1 MKSVTVPILLTLAL
15 CLIQDAASEDANQE
29 TCSGFQDLMK
39 NGKLFCSQDKK
50 LFQSPQG
57 KLLFN
62 KCVTCKMILEKE
74 AKSQKRTGRLV
85 KATAP
90 TELNCSDFQ
99 KGEKDGDFICTADD
113 AAVCGTDGKTYRN
126 RCELCAENQKTS
138 SQVGIKGEG
147 KCESSNPEQDVC
159 SAFRA
164 YVKDGRLG
172 CTRENDPVLGPD
184 GRTHGNKCAMCAEL
198 FLKEAAENAKR
209 EGENRIRR
217 NAEKDLCKEFENQVR
232 NGRLFCTRESDPI
245 RGPDGRMHGNKCALC
260 AEVFLRNFSEEKNKS
275 DQNLIENEENVKV
288 KREIEKQCSEYR
300 DHAKKGILFCTRE
313 NDPVRG
319 LDGKMHGNLCSMCQA
334 FFQQEAEEKKKAEAQ
349 ARNKRGSENSPSYED
364 LCSEY
369 QQLVR
374 DGRLPCTRENDPIQ
388 GPDGKMHG
396 NTCSMCQAFFQ
407 AEEEEKKKRE
417 STSRNKRQSDSF
429 EKLCSEYRKSW
440 KNGQLICTREND
452 PIQGPDG
459 KMHGNT
465 CSMCQAFFQ
474 AEEEEKKKRESTSR
488 NKRQSDSF
496 EKLCSE
502 YRKSWKNGQLICTR
516 ENDPIRG
523 PDGKMHGN
531 TCSMCQAFFKQE
543 EKGKAK
549 DKREAAKEICSE
561 FQNYVRNGSLICTRE
576 HNPVFGPDGQIHGNK
591 CSMCSSVFQAEEEEK
606 KKSEST
612 SRNKR
617 QSASFEKLCSEYRK
631 SWKNGQLICTREND
645 PIRGPDGKMHG
656 NTCSMCQAFFKQEE
670 KSTAKEKREAA
681 KEICSEFQ
689 NYVRNGS
696 LICTREHNPV
706 FGPDGQIHGNKCS
719 MCSSVFMLEEEE
731 KKKHNEEE
739 TEKVEAEKVKR
750 EAVEKLCSEYR
761 QYVKDGRLPCTR
773 ENDPIEGLDGKIHGN
788 TCSMCEAFF
797 LQEAKEKDNE
807 SREKIKRES
816 EKDNCSEFRSLLQN
830 GTLFCTRENDPVRGP
845 DGKTHGNKCAMCKA
859 VFKKENEER
868 KKKEEDDQRNSAGQ
882 GSNGGGGKAQDPCA
896 EYRDHM
902 QNGKLSCTRESDP
915 VRGADGKS
923 YNNKCAMCKELLQK
937 EVEEKEKNSGIRSNE
952 TGSESGKDVCDE
964 FRSHLKNGQL
974 ICTRESDPVRG
985 PDGKTHGNKCAMCKE
1000 RLEKEAAEK
1009 KKKEDEEKK
1018 NTWEKNNN
1026 KEDLCYEFRSKQK
1039 DGKLVCTR
1047 ENNPVRGPD
1056 GKMHANKCAMCLSV
1070 FEREASERKN
1080 DKESSSKP
1088 SNKPSNDAKD
1098 QCREVQNEAEDAKF
1112 RQSGSTLASVAGIRA
1127 DECSEFR
1134 KHLRNGELIC
1144 TREHDPVRGDD
1155 GKFYRNK
1162 CHKCRAVFQKEMFER
1177 VKLRKMSFHIRAS
1190 EEENSPGS
1198 PSSSLDSEMCKQYR
1212 VLPRMGFLCPKDLQ
1226 PVCGDD
1232 GQTYNNPC
1240 MLCHENLMRQM
1251 NIHIRSEG
1259 KCEESSIPE
1268 TPVDAQT
1275 SVSTRDFLLRV
1286 LEAAGLPLSSCS
1298 G

>member
-1 MKSVTVPILLTLAL
+1 NHHPTSTRLIGLDLLLL
-15 CLIQDAASEDANQE
+15 QQE

-138 SQVGIKGEG
+138 SQVGIKSEG

-319 LDGKMHGNLCSMCQA
+319 LDGKMHGNLCSMCQS
-334 FFQQEAEEKKKAEAQ
+334 QPEKQ
-349 ARNKRGSENSPSYED
+349 GRAR
-364 LCSEY
+364 
-369 QQLVR
+369 
-374 DGRLPCTRENDPIQ
+374 
-388 GPDGKMHG
+388 GK
-396 NTCSMCQAFFQ
+396 
-407 AEEEEKKKRE
+407 EKEGKY
-417 STSRNKRQSDSF
+417 
-429 EKLCSEYRKSW
+429 KLCSEYRKSW
-440 KNGQLICTREND
+440 K
-452 PIQGPDG
+452 
-459 KMHGNT
+459 
-465 CSMCQAFFQ
+465 S
-474 AEEEEKKKRESTSR
+474 
-488 NKRQSDSF
+488 
-496 EKLCSE
+496 
-502 YRKSWKNGQLICTR
+502 GQLICTR

-531 TCSMCQAFFKQE
+531 TCSMCQKIFSSFQ
-543 EKGKAK
+543 
-549 DKREAAKEICSE
+549 EICSE
-561 FQNYVRNGSLICTRE
+561 FRNY
-576 HNPVFGPDGQIHGNK
+576 
-591 CSMCSSVFQAEEEEK
+591 
-606 KKSEST
+606 
-612 SRNKR
+612 
-617 QSASFEKLCSEYRK
+617 
-631 SWKNGQLICTREND
+631 NGQLICTREND

-681 KEICSEFQ
+681 KEICREFQ

-696 LICTREHNPV
+696 LVCTREHNPV
-706 FGPDGQIHGNKCS
+706 FGPDGKIHGNKCS

-731 KKKHNEEE
+731 KKNHNEEE

-750 EAVEKLCSEYR
+750 EAVELCSEYR

-807 SREKIKRES
+807 SREKVKRES

-859 VFKKENEER
+859 VFKKESEER
-868 KKKEEDDQRNSAGQ
+868 KKKEEDDQRNSSGQ

-923 YNNKCAMCKELLQK
+923 YNNKCVMCKELLQK
-937 EVEEKEKNSGIRSNE
+937 ELEEKEKNSGIRSNE

-964 FRSHLKNGQL
+964 FRSQLKNGQL

-1018 NTWEKNNN
+1018 NTGEKNNN

-1056 GKMHANKCAMCLSV
+1056 GKMHVNKCAMCLSV

-1080 DKESSSKP
+1080 DEESSSKP
-1088 SNKPSNDAKD
+1088 SNKPSND
-1098 QCREVQNEAEDAKF
+1098 
-1112 RQSGSTLASVAGIRA
+1112 

-1144 TREHDPVRGDD
+1144 TREHDPVRGED

-1162 CHKCRAVFQKEMFER
+1162 CHKCRAVFQKETFEK

-1190 EEENSPGS
+1190 EEEKSPGS
-1198 PSSSLDSEMCKQYR
+1198 PNSSLDSEMCKQYR

-1259 KCEESSIPE
+1259 KCGESSIPE
-1268 TPVDAQT
+1268 APVDAQA

>member
-1 MKSVTVPILLTLAL
+1 MKSVTVSMLLTLAL

-138 SQVGIKGEG
+138 SQVGIKSEG

-349 ARNKRGSENSPSYED
+349 ARNKRGSEKAPSYED

-369 QQLVR
+369 RQLVR

-407 AEEEEKKKRE
+407 TEEEEKKKRE
-417 STSRNKRQSDSF
+417 STSRNKRQTASF

-440 KNGQLICTREND
+440 K
-452 PIQGPDG
+452 
-459 KMHGNT
+459 
-465 CSMCQAFFQ
+465 S
-474 AEEEEKKKRESTSR
+474 
-488 NKRQSDSF
+488 
-496 EKLCSE
+496 
-502 YRKSWKNGQLICTR
+502 GQLICTR

-531 TCSMCQAFFKQE
+531 TCSMCQAFF
-543 EKGKAK
+543 
-549 DKREAAKEICSE
+549 
-561 FQNYVRNGSLICTRE
+561 
-576 HNPVFGPDGQIHGNK
+576 
-591 CSMCSSVFQAEEEEK
+591 QAEEEEK
-606 KKSEST
+606 KKKEII

-681 KEICSEFQ
+681 KEICREFQ

-696 LICTREHNPV
+696 LVCTREHNPV
-706 FGPDGQIHGNKCS
+706 FGPDGKIHGNKCS

-731 KKKHNEEE
+731 KKNHNEEE

-807 SREKIKRES
+807 SREKVKRES

-859 VFKKENEER
+859 VFKKESEER
-868 KKKEEDDQRNSAGQ
+868 KKKEEDDQRNSSGQ

-923 YNNKCAMCKELLQK
+923 YNNKCVMCKELLQK
-937 EVEEKEKNSGIRSNE
+937 ELEEKEKNSGIRSNE

-964 FRSHLKNGQL
+964 FRSQLKNGQL

-1018 NTWEKNNN
+1018 NTGEKNNN

-1056 GKMHANKCAMCLSV
+1056 GKMHVNKCAMCLSV

-1080 DKESSSKP
+1080 DEESSSKP

-1144 TREHDPVRGDD
+1144 TREHDPVRGED

-1162 CHKCRAVFQKEMFER
+1162 CHKCRAVFQKETFEK

-1190 EEENSPGS
+1190 EEEKSPGS
-1198 PSSSLDSEMCKQYR
+1198 PNSSLDSEMCKQYR

-1259 KCEESSIPE
+1259 KCGESSIPE
-1268 TPVDAQT
+1268 APVDAQA
-1275 SVSTRDFLLRV
+1275 SDK
-1286 LEAAGLPLSSCS
+1286 
-1298 G
+1298 

>member
-1 MKSVTVPILLTLAL
+1 MKSVTVSILLTLAL

-39 NGKLFCSQDKK
+39 NGKLFCSKDKK

-74 AKSQKRTGRLV
+74 AKSQKRTGHLV

-138 SQVGIKGEG
+138 SQVGIKSEG

-349 ARNKRGSENSPSYED
+349 ARNKRGSEKSPSYEE

-369 QQLVR
+369 RQLVR

-388 GPDGKMHG
+388 
-396 NTCSMCQAFFQ
+396 
-407 AEEEEKKKRE
+407 
-417 STSRNKRQSDSF
+417 
-429 EKLCSEYRKSW
+429 
-440 KNGQLICTREND
+440 
-452 PIQGPDG
+452 
-459 KMHGNT
+459 
-465 CSMCQAFFQ
+465 
-474 AEEEEKKKRESTSR
+474 
-488 NKRQSDSF
+488 
-496 EKLCSE
+496 
-502 YRKSWKNGQLICTR
+502 
-516 ENDPIRG
+516 
-523 PDGKMHGN
+523 
-531 TCSMCQAFFKQE
+531 
-543 EKGKAK
+543 
-549 DKREAAKEICSE
+549 
-561 FQNYVRNGSLICTRE
+561 
-576 HNPVFGPDGQIHGNK
+576 
-591 CSMCSSVFQAEEEEK
+591 
-606 KKSEST
+606 
-612 SRNKR
+612 
-617 QSASFEKLCSEYRK
+617 
-631 SWKNGQLICTREND
+631 
-645 PIRGPDGKMHG
+645 GPDGKMHG

-681 KEICSEFQ
+681 KEICREFR
-689 NYVRNGS
+689 NYVRNGL

-706 FGPDGQIHGNKCS
+706 FGPDGKIHGNKCS

-807 SREKIKRES
+807 SREKIKRET

-882 GSNGGGGKAQDPCA
+882 DSNSGGGKAQDPCA

-937 EVEEKEKNSGIRSNE
+937 EVEEKEKNSGVRSNE

-964 FRSHLKNGQL
+964 FRSQLKNGQL

-1018 NTWEKNNN
+1018 NTGEKNNN

-1056 GKMHANKCAMCLSV
+1056 GKMHVNKCAMCLSV

-1088 SNKPSNDAKD
+1088 SNKPSNDAK
-1098 QCREVQNEAEDAKF
+1098 
-1112 RQSGSTLASVAGIRA
+1112 

-1162 CHKCRAVFQKEMFER
+1162 CHKCRAVFQEEMFER

-1198 PSSSLDSEMCKQYR
+1198 PNSSLDSEMCKQYR

-1268 TPVDAQT
+1268 TPVDAQA
-1275 SVSTRDFLLRV
+1275 SDK
-1286 LEAAGLPLSSCS
+1286 
-1298 G
+1298 

>member
-1 MKSVTVPILLTLAL
+1 MKSVTVSILLTLAL

-39 NGKLFCSQDKK
+39 NGKLFCSKDKK

-74 AKSQKRTGRLV
+74 AKSQKRTGHLV

-138 SQVGIKGEG
+138 SQVGIKSEG

-349 ARNKRGSENSPSYED
+349 ARNKRGSEKSPSYEE

-369 QQLVR
+369 RQLVR

-388 GPDGKMHG
+388 
-396 NTCSMCQAFFQ
+396 
-407 AEEEEKKKRE
+407 
-417 STSRNKRQSDSF
+417 
-429 EKLCSEYRKSW
+429 
-440 KNGQLICTREND
+440 
-452 PIQGPDG
+452 
-459 KMHGNT
+459 
-465 CSMCQAFFQ
+465 
-474 AEEEEKKKRESTSR
+474 
-488 NKRQSDSF
+488 
-496 EKLCSE
+496 
-502 YRKSWKNGQLICTR
+502 
-516 ENDPIRG
+516 
-523 PDGKMHGN
+523 
-531 TCSMCQAFFKQE
+531 
-543 EKGKAK
+543 
-549 DKREAAKEICSE
+549 
-561 FQNYVRNGSLICTRE
+561 
-576 HNPVFGPDGQIHGNK
+576 
-591 CSMCSSVFQAEEEEK
+591 
-606 KKSEST
+606 
-612 SRNKR
+612 
-617 QSASFEKLCSEYRK
+617 
-631 SWKNGQLICTREND
+631 
-645 PIRGPDGKMHG
+645 GPDGKMHG

-681 KEICSEFQ
+681 KEICREFR
-689 NYVRNGS
+689 NYVRNGL

-706 FGPDGQIHGNKCS
+706 FGPDGKIHGNKCS

-807 SREKIKRES
+807 SREKIKRET

-882 GSNGGGGKAQDPCA
+882 DSNSGGGKAQDPCA

-937 EVEEKEKNSGIRSNE
+937 EVEEKEKNSGVRSNE

-964 FRSHLKNGQL
+964 FRSQLKNGQL

-1018 NTWEKNNN
+1018 NTGEKNNN

-1056 GKMHANKCAMCLSV
+1056 GKMHVNKCAMCLSV

-1112 RQSGSTLASVAGIRA
+1112 RQSGSTLASVARIRA

-1162 CHKCRAVFQKEMFER
+1162 CHKCRAVFQEEMFER

-1198 PSSSLDSEMCKQYR
+1198 PNSSLDSEMCKQYR

-1268 TPVDAQT
+1268 TPVDAQA
-1275 SVSTRDFLLRV
+1275 SDK
-1286 LEAAGLPLSSCS
+1286 
-1298 G
+1298 

>member
-1 MKSVTVPILLTLAL
+1 
-15 CLIQDAASEDANQE
+15 
-29 TCSGFQDLMK
+29 MK
-39 NGKLFCSQDKK
+39 NGKLFCSKDKK

-74 AKSQKRTGRLV
+74 AKSQKRTGHLV

-138 SQVGIKGEG
+138 SQVGIKSEG

-349 ARNKRGSENSPSYED
+349 ARNKRGSEKSPSYEE

-369 QQLVR
+369 RQLVR

-388 GPDGKMHG
+388 
-396 NTCSMCQAFFQ
+396 
-407 AEEEEKKKRE
+407 
-417 STSRNKRQSDSF
+417 
-429 EKLCSEYRKSW
+429 
-440 KNGQLICTREND
+440 
-452 PIQGPDG
+452 
-459 KMHGNT
+459 
-465 CSMCQAFFQ
+465 
-474 AEEEEKKKRESTSR
+474 
-488 NKRQSDSF
+488 
-496 EKLCSE
+496 
-502 YRKSWKNGQLICTR
+502 
-516 ENDPIRG
+516 G

-549 DKREAAKEICSE
+549 DKREAAKEICRE
-561 FQNYVRNGSLICTRE
+561 FRNYVRNGLLICTRE
-576 HNPVFGPDGQIHGNK
+576 HNPVFGPDGK
-591 CSMCSSVFQAEEEEK
+591 
-606 KKSEST
+606 
-612 SRNKR
+612 
-617 QSASFEKLCSEYRK
+617 
-631 SWKNGQLICTREND
+631 
-645 PIRGPDGKMHG
+645 
-656 NTCSMCQAFFKQEE
+656 
-670 KSTAKEKREAA
+670 
-681 KEICSEFQ
+681 
-689 NYVRNGS
+689 
-696 LICTREHNPV
+696 
-706 FGPDGQIHGNKCS
+706 IHGNKCS

-807 SREKIKRES
+807 SREKIKRET

-882 GSNGGGGKAQDPCA
+882 DSNSGGGKAQDPCA

-937 EVEEKEKNSGIRSNE
+937 EVEEKEKNSGVRSNE

-964 FRSHLKNGQL
+964 FRSQLKNGQL

-1018 NTWEKNNN
+1018 NTGEKNNN

-1056 GKMHANKCAMCLSV
+1056 GKMHVNKCAMCLSV

-1112 RQSGSTLASVAGIRA
+1112 RQSGSTLASVARIRA

-1162 CHKCRAVFQKEMFER
+1162 CHKCRAVFQEEMFER

-1198 PSSSLDSEMCKQYR
+1198 PNSSLDSEMCKQYR

-1268 TPVDAQT
+1268 TPVDAQA
-1275 SVSTRDFLLRV
+1275 SDK
-1286 LEAAGLPLSSCS
+1286 
-1298 G
+1298 

>member
-1 MKSVTVPILLTLAL
+1 MKSVTVSMLLTLAL

-138 SQVGIKGEG
+138 SQVGIKSEG

-349 ARNKRGSENSPSYED
+349 ARNKRGSEKAPSYED

-369 QQLVR
+369 RQLVR

-388 GPDGKMHG
+388 
-396 NTCSMCQAFFQ
+396 
-407 AEEEEKKKRE
+407 
-417 STSRNKRQSDSF
+417 
-429 EKLCSEYRKSW
+429 
-440 KNGQLICTREND
+440 
-452 PIQGPDG
+452 
-459 KMHGNT
+459 
-465 CSMCQAFFQ
+465 
-474 AEEEEKKKRESTSR
+474 
-488 NKRQSDSF
+488 
-496 EKLCSE
+496 
-502 YRKSWKNGQLICTR
+502 
-516 ENDPIRG
+516 G

-549 DKREAAKEICSE
+549 DKREAAKEICRE
-561 FQNYVRNGSLICTRE
+561 FQNYVRNGSLVCTRE
-576 HNPVFGPDGQIHGNK
+576 HNPVFGPDGK
-591 CSMCSSVFQAEEEEK
+591 
-606 KKSEST
+606 
-612 SRNKR
+612 
-617 QSASFEKLCSEYRK
+617 
-631 SWKNGQLICTREND
+631 
-645 PIRGPDGKMHG
+645 
-656 NTCSMCQAFFKQEE
+656 
-670 KSTAKEKREAA
+670 
-681 KEICSEFQ
+681 
-689 NYVRNGS
+689 
-696 LICTREHNPV
+696 
-706 FGPDGQIHGNKCS
+706 IHGNKCS

-731 KKKHNEEE
+731 KKNHNEEE

-807 SREKIKRES
+807 SREKVKRES

-859 VFKKENEER
+859 VFKKESEER
-868 KKKEEDDQRNSAGQ
+868 KKKEEDDQRNSSGQ

-923 YNNKCAMCKELLQK
+923 YNNKCVMCKELLQK
-937 EVEEKEKNSGIRSNE
+937 ELEEKEKNSGIRSNE

-964 FRSHLKNGQL
+964 FRSQLKNGQL

-1018 NTWEKNNN
+1018 NTGEKNNN

-1056 GKMHANKCAMCLSV
+1056 GKMHVNKCAMCLSV

-1080 DKESSSKP
+1080 DEESSSKP

-1144 TREHDPVRGDD
+1144 TREHDPVRGED

-1162 CHKCRAVFQKEMFER
+1162 CHKCRAVFQKETFEK

-1190 EEENSPGS
+1190 EEEKSPGS
-1198 PSSSLDSEMCKQYR
+1198 PNSSLDSEMCKQYR

-1259 KCEESSIPE
+1259 KCGESSIPE
-1268 TPVDAQT
+1268 APVDAQA
-1275 SVSTRDFLLRV
+1275 SDK
-1286 LEAAGLPLSSCS
+1286 
-1298 G
+1298 

>member
-1 MKSVTVPILLTLAL
+1 MKSVTVSILLTLAL

-39 NGKLFCSQDKK
+39 NGKLFCSKDKK

-74 AKSQKRTGRLV
+74 AKSQKRTGHLV

-138 SQVGIKGEG
+138 SQVGIKSEG

-349 ARNKRGSENSPSYED
+349 ARNKRGSEKSPSYEE

-369 QQLVR
+369 RQLVR

-417 STSRNKRQSDSF
+417 SLSRNKRQSDSF
-429 EKLCSEYRKSW
+429 ETEYNISESIRRPLYSRFSQKSPVLGPPVQKSEPLRSSKSLDSGPKACSSSSMTHQQLSRTNYHHLCRTPDCTLLPRRSLCCYLSTAQGHRPPPPTSPDTLALEAV
-440 KNGQLICTREND
+440 QLHV
-452 PIQGPDG
+452 G
-459 KMHGNT
+459 KP
-465 CSMCQAFFQ
+465 SSAFCNRCGYQ
-474 AEEEEKKKRESTSR
+474 
-488 NKRQSDSF
+488 
-496 EKLCSE
+496 
-502 YRKSWKNGQLICTR
+502 I
-516 ENDPIRG
+516 
-523 PDGKMHGN
+523 
-531 TCSMCQAFFKQE
+531 
-543 EKGKAK
+543 
-549 DKREAAKEICSE
+549 
-561 FQNYVRNGSLICTRE
+561 GSLFE
-576 HNPVFGPDGQIHGNK
+576 QVPDIQSIPLPSADNSGQWPPFTNTALSWTGVR
-591 CSMCSSVFQAEEEEK
+591 CDQG
-606 KKSEST
+606 
-612 SRNKR
+612 
-617 QSASFEKLCSEYRK
+617 ASHL
-631 SWKNGQLICTREND
+631 CTREND

-681 KEICSEFQ
+681 KEICREFR
-689 NYVRNGS
+689 NYVRNGL

-706 FGPDGQIHGNKCS
+706 FGPDGKIHGNKCS

-807 SREKIKRES
+807 SREKIKRET

-882 GSNGGGGKAQDPCA
+882 DSNSGGGKAQDPCA

-937 EVEEKEKNSGIRSNE
+937 EVEEKEKNSGVRSNE

-964 FRSHLKNGQL
+964 FRSQLKNGQL

-1018 NTWEKNNN
+1018 NTGEKNNN

-1056 GKMHANKCAMCLSV
+1056 GKMHVNKCAMCLSV

-1112 RQSGSTLASVAGIRA
+1112 RQSGSTLASVARIRA

-1162 CHKCRAVFQKEMFER
+1162 CHKCRAVFQEEMFER

-1198 PSSSLDSEMCKQYR
+1198 PNSSLDSEMCKQYR

-1268 TPVDAQT
+1268 TPVDAQA
-1275 SVSTRDFLLRV
+1275 SVSTRDFLPRV
-1286 LEAAGLPLSSCS
+1286 LEVAGPPLSSCS

>member
-1 MKSVTVPILLTLAL
+1 MKSVTVSILLTLAL

-39 NGKLFCSQDKK
+39 NGKLFCSKDKK

-74 AKSQKRTGRLV
+74 AKSQKRTGHLV

-138 SQVGIKGEG
+138 SQVGIKSEG

-349 ARNKRGSENSPSYED
+349 ARNKRGSEKSPSYEE

-369 QQLVR
+369 RQLVR

-417 STSRNKRQSDSF
+417 SLSRNKRQSESF
-429 EKLCSEYRKSW
+429 EK
-440 KNGQLICTREND
+440 I
-452 PIQGPDG
+452 
-459 KMHGNT
+459 
-465 CSMCQAFFQ
+465 
-474 AEEEEKKKRESTSR
+474 
-488 NKRQSDSF
+488 
-496 EKLCSE
+496 CSE

-549 DKREAAKEICSE
+549 DKREAAKEICRE
-561 FQNYVRNGSLICTRE
+561 FRNYVRNGLLICTRE
-576 HNPVFGPDGQIHGNK
+576 HNPVFGPDGK
-591 CSMCSSVFQAEEEEK
+591 
-606 KKSEST
+606 
-612 SRNKR
+612 
-617 QSASFEKLCSEYRK
+617 
-631 SWKNGQLICTREND
+631 
-645 PIRGPDGKMHG
+645 
-656 NTCSMCQAFFKQEE
+656 
-670 KSTAKEKREAA
+670 
-681 KEICSEFQ
+681 
-689 NYVRNGS
+689 
-696 LICTREHNPV
+696 
-706 FGPDGQIHGNKCS
+706 IHGNKCS

-807 SREKIKRES
+807 SREKIKRET

-882 GSNGGGGKAQDPCA
+882 DSNSGGGKAQDPCA

-937 EVEEKEKNSGIRSNE
+937 EVEEKEKNSGVRSNE

-964 FRSHLKNGQL
+964 FRSQLKNGQL

-1018 NTWEKNNN
+1018 NTGEKNNN

-1056 GKMHANKCAMCLSV
+1056 GKMHVNKCAMCLSV

-1088 SNKPSNDAKD
+1088 SNKPSNDAK
-1098 QCREVQNEAEDAKF
+1098 
-1112 RQSGSTLASVAGIRA
+1112 

-1162 CHKCRAVFQKEMFER
+1162 CHKCRAVFQEEMFER

-1198 PSSSLDSEMCKQYR
+1198 PNSSLDSEMCKQYR

-1268 TPVDAQT
+1268 TPVDAQA
-1275 SVSTRDFLLRV
+1275 SDK
-1286 LEAAGLPLSSCS
+1286 
-1298 G
+1298 